1 LDLAKFIES
10 FTPEQE
16 IFVNQEVIRQGQR
29 FDSWESKEIKVAA
42 FKDTPKKPKDKYEK
56 VEFTFAK

>member
-1 LDLAKFIES
+1 LDLAKFTKS

-29 FDSWESKEIKVAA
+29 FDSWESKEITVAA
-42 FKDTPKKPKDKYEK
+42 LKDTPKKPKDKYEK
-56 VEFTFAK
+56 AEFTFAK